1 MKFQDKVVVV
11 TGGGN
16 GLGRQLVLEL
26 LRRKARV
33 AAVDINEPA
42 LNETRVLAAE
52 LSQNLTTHILNIT
65 DSAAV
70 SAFPQQIIDQ
80 HGQVDGLINNA
91 GIIQPFV
98 RLAELEDAAIERVMQ
113 INFFGL
119 LHMTRAFLPSLKKRP
134 SAHITNI
141 SSMGGF
147 LPVPGQTIYGASK
160 AAVKLLTEGL
170 HSELRTT
177 AVRVTLALPG
187 AMQTNIAENSGIRID
202 PEMASR
208 QKDYQALPADQ
219 AARIILDAMEKDQ
232 YRVLV
237 GKDARFMD
245 LIYRLSPERAA
256 GYIFKKMRALLP
268 D

>member
-1 MKFQDKVVVV
+1 MNLQDKVVVV

-33 AAVDINEPA
+33 AAADINESA
-42 LNETRVLAAE
+42 LTETRALAAD
-52 LSQNLTTHILNIT
+52 LGQNLTTHVLNIT

-70 SAFPQQIIDQ
+70 AAFPHQIIDR

-113 INFFGL
+113 INFFGPL
-119 LHMTRAFLPSLKKRP
+119 QMTRAFLPCLKERP
-134 SAHITNI
+134 VAHITNI

-160 AAVKLLTEGL
+160 AAVKLMTEGL
-170 HSELRTT
+170 HSELRGTT
-177 AVRVTLALPG
+177 VHVTLALPG
-187 AMQTNIAENSGIRID
+187 AMHTNIAVNSGIQID
-202 PEMASR
+202 PEMASQ
-208 QKDYQALPADQ
+208 QKDYQALPADE
-219 AARIILDAMEKDQ
+219 AACIILDAMEKDR

-256 GYIFKKMRALLP
+256 GFIFKKMRALLP

>member
-42 LNETRVLAAE
+42 LNETRVLAAQ

-119 LHMTRAFLPSLKKRP
+119 LHMTRAFLPSLKNRP

-219 AARIILDAMEKDQ
+219 AAHIILDAMEKDQ